1 MLGSNQCNVSELDD
15 RRDHVLVGEAR
26 DGCPALG

>member
-1 MLGSNQCNVSELDD
+1 MRGSNQCNVSEMDD
-15 RRDHVLVGEAR
+15 RRDRVLVGEPR